1 MRSSAI
7 STRLEPV
14 DRGRADVAVVAVADR
29 HQPLA
34 DIGAGRDRHAQ
45 AVGRVLVDEAPVGA
59 HQEAALGLAQ
69 LVEVA
74 EVAVAHAV
82 ADGAGGRRQ
91 PWSRG
96 S

>member
-1 MRSSAI
+1 MRSVVDLDA
-7 STRLEPV
+7 RQPV
-14 DRGRADVAVVAVADR
+14 DRGGADLAVVAVADR

-59 HQEAALGLAQ
+59 HQEAALGLAHA
-69 LVEVA
+69 VEVA
-74 EVAVAHAV
+74 EL
-82 ADGAGGRRQ
+82 RR
-91 PWSRG
+91 RACG